1 MALTKET
8 GMANILL
15 PPLDCSLNLSEI
27 IDFHIAHENRGAMYA
42 FADETGHT
50 MDISQFEFCRAAH
63 RVAHLLRPQR
73 QGPEGQVVVILAL
86 TDVLIYQT
94 LVAGCLKAGIVPFMV
109 SHRNSTAAVSH
120 LLRTTGSHRLLTTR
134 GSLADLVDAT
144 SADSSNQSSPYA
156 LTVEE
161 IPLLGQIYPH
171 LGHETGKDNFLMF
184 PSPVIKTALDDVALY
199 LHSSGSTGLPKCI
212 AETHRNMIHYAAL
225 EPCSQI
231 AEVSPRHA
239 VGALPP
245 FHTFGLLT
253 QLISPLTSCGTA
265 CIYPPASTATEYVVP
280 AISTPQN
287 AIQNAQRVHA
297 TGLTAVP
304 SLILEWQ
311 SPEDIA
317 YLKTLNALIYSGGP
331 LPQRIG
337 DLLFSQG
344 VNIVPLYG
352 ATEFGAVTLIKRS
365 QADLEA
371 GEWSWF
377 EFSKRVN
384 VRWMPQEDGTF
395 ECQFLTVPET
405 HKVAIEN
412 LPDVKGYSTKDLFEK
427 HPTKPDLSRIVG
439 RSDDVLIMANGE
451 KTVPGPMEDIMM
463 ASPSI
468 MGAIMFGR
476 ERNQVGVLIEPN
488 SKYNLDPEDGQQL
501 AKFRNSIWPVVEEA
515 NESAPAFARIY
526 KEMILLTQPSRPML
540 RTPKGTVMKKAT
552 IALYKENIEALYDT
566 IEASGNAASEIEPPA
581 SWSAQDLEPWL
592 RTHASLLADKDIRG
606 GRDLFDQGFDSLN
619 ATFLRHR
626 IVAVLKNAPDSDA
639 KAAALKI
646 SQNFVY
652 AHPSIEDLASGITTL
667 VRGDMKI
674 SGGGERAVIE
684 EMIAKFSHGLDQ
696 PIIPAREASSSG
708 GAVVLLTG
716 STGGLGSHIL
726 EILLGLA
733 GVERVYAFNRRGRTS
748 ASERQKNAFIDHALD
763 AALLSSTKLVYL
775 EGDTSTAELGLPVD
789 VRTTLRDSVTVI
801 IHNAWTLD
809 FNRNLSSFEPHVK
822 GTRNLIDLARQSP
835 NASRVR
841 FVFTSS
847 ISSAQGWDVGLGPFP
862 EELQLDASVAV
873 GNGYG
878 ESKYVSERILAASGL
893 QATSFRI
900 GQISGAAT
908 NGAWSTTDWVPAIVK
923 SSIALGGFPSN
934 PSGVAAWLSPE
945 AVAHAIVDVALHP
958 EASPFAINLVHPRPV
973 RWDVVMSSMANIAQL
988 RLVPFADW
996 VQKLQALSTNATA
1009 EDMEAIPGI
1018 KLLDF
1023 FSDANMNGAGN
1034 IEFSTLKAQTTSASI
1049 KFLKPLKEEDVQQW
1063 MSYWRQ
1069 KEFIA

>member
-1 MALTKET
+1 
-8 GMANILL
+8 MANILL

-42 FADETGHT
+42 FRDETGHT
-50 MDISQFEFCRAAH
+50 TEISQFEFCRAAH

-86 TDVLIYQT
+86 TDVFIYQT

-120 LLRTTGSHRLLTTR
+120 LLRATGSHRLLTTG

-144 SADSSNQSSPYA
+144 SADLSNQSSPYA
-156 LTVEE
+156 LNVEE

-171 LGHETGKDNFLMF
+171 LGHETGKDDFLMY
-184 PSPVIKTALDDVALY
+184 PSPLIKTALDDVALY
-199 LHSSGSTGLPKCI
+199 LHSS
-212 AETHRNMIHYAAL
+212 

-245 FHTFGLLT
+245 FHTFGLLA
-253 QLISPLTSCGTA
+253 QLISPLMSCGTA

-280 AISTPQN
+280 AAFTP
-287 AIQNAQRVHA
+287 ADVIHSAQRVNA
-297 TGLTAVP
+297 TGITAVP
-304 SLILEWQ
+304 SLIMEWQ
-311 SPEDIA
+311 SPRDVA
-317 YLKTLNALIYSGGP
+317 YLKTLKLMIYSGGP
-331 LPQRIG
+331 LPHRTG
-337 DLLFSQG
+337 DFFFSHG

-352 ATEFGAVTLIKRS
+352 ATEFGGVTLIKRS
-365 QADLEA
+365 QADMRA
-371 GEWSWF
+371 GEWSWL
-377 EFSKRVN
+377 EFSKRTN
-384 VRWMPQEDGTF
+384 IRWVPQGDGTF

-405 HKVAIEN
+405 HQVAIEN

-427 HPTKPDLSRIVG
+427 HPTKPDLYRMGYRDTEAAKWSFWLFWAVFSHFHPFFGIFV
-439 RSDDVLIMANGE
+439 MANGE
-451 KTVPGPMEDIMM
+451 KTVPGPREDAMM

-468 MGAIMFGR
+468 TGAVMFGR
-476 ERNQVGVLIEPN
+476 ERNQVGVLVEP
-488 SKYNLDPEDGQQL
+488 SPQHKLDPKDKKQL
-501 AKFRNSIWPVVEEA
+501 AEFRNSIWPVVEES

-526 KEMILLTQPSRPML
+526 KEMIMVTQPSRPML

-552 IALYKENIEALYDT
+552 IALYKKDIDALYDA
-566 IEASGNAASEIEPPA
+566 IEASGNAASEIEPPV
-581 SWSAQDLEPWL
+581 SWSAQDIEPWL
-592 RTHASLLADKDIRG
+592 RTHASLLADKDIREG
-606 GRDLFDQGFDSLN
+606 DLFAQGFDSLN

-626 IVAVLKNAPDSDA
+626 MVGMLNNSTDSDA
-639 KAAALKI
+639 NAAASKI

-652 AHPSIEDLASGITTL
+652 AHPSIGDLASALTTL
-667 VRGDMKI
+667 VRGDTKI
-674 SGGGERAVIE
+674 LNGGETAVIE

-696 PIIPAREASSSG
+696 PIVPATSSSLPG

-726 EILLGLA
+726 KILLGLA
-733 GVERVYAFNRRGRTS
+733 GVERVYAFNRWGRTS

-775 EGDTSTAELGLPVD
+775 EGDTSTSDLGLPVD

-841 FVFTSS
+841 FLFTSS
-847 ISSAQGWDVGLGPFP
+847 ISSAQGWDVKPGPFP

-900 GQISGAAT
+900 GQICGAMN

-923 SSIALGGFPSN
+923 SSMALGAFPSD
-934 PSGVAAWLSPE
+934 PSGVVAWLPPD
-945 AVAHAIVDVALHP
+945 AVSRAIVDVALRT
-958 EASPFAINLVHPRPV
+958 EKSSFALNLVHPHPV
-973 RWDVVMSSMANIAQL
+973 RWDVVMSSMAHTAQL
-988 RLVPFADW
+988 RLIPFADW
-996 VQKLQALSTNATA
+996 TQKLQALSANATA
-1009 EDMEAIPGI
+1009 ADMKIIPGI

-1023 FSDANMNGAGN
+1023 FSNVIMNGAGN
-1034 IEFSTLKAQTTSASI
+1034 IEFSTLKAQTISNAI
-1049 KFLKPLKEEDVQQW
+1049 KFLKPLKEEDVQRW
-1063 MSYWRQ
+1063 MGYWRQ